1 MSSCK
6 RPVWRRL
13 VGRTRGPPLHL
24 EPRLM
29 CLHFQDPNLTGLLPK
44 PAEVLRLNVGGCL
57 SAATTPESC
66 RNGGWPTQNQNR
78 IGLSPQTAV
87 VFGIPWVGVH
97 GHDAAECCTGR
108 RAEAPTFRTQT
119 SGLGNRPVRKRSR
132 RVTATAREC
141 SLTVAPQFDSGSST
155 IRWLN
160 GAIAGSWLAGLSR

>member
-1 MSSCK
+1 MTLIVTNAIRERSVKQWEMAQSDG
-6 RPVWRRL
+6 RMMTELRRD
-13 VGRTRGPPLHL
+13 R
-24 EPRLM
+24 E
-29 CLHFQDPNLTGLLPK
+29 GLLPK

-108 RAEAPTFRTQT
+108 RAEAPPTFRTQT
-119 SGLGNRPVRKRSR
+119 SGLGNRPVRKCSR
-132 RVTATAREC
+132 L
-141 SLTVAPQFDSGSST
+141 SSVAAVLGE
-155 IRWLN
+155 
-160 GAIAGSWLAGLSR
+160 